1 MKIFIYILIFI
12 AIGLMI
18 YNATMLDFDNLF
30 EGDSSIAAI
39 SILAAACAIVLLLIL
54 KTSITIKK
62 KSK

>member
-1 MKIFIYILIFI
+1 
-12 AIGLMI
+12 MI